1 MTAEDFLNQYDPSN
15 KKTVSQESE
24 SSASSFLDQYDPSIN
39 KNLDQESSGVL
50 RQAADIPLKFA
61 QGGISSAKS
70 FTDLFGADNV
80 MSKELAGY
88 EKWVGSL
95 VSAESKKD
103 DEEIASILK
112 DAENKGVYDK
122 VIAGLEAFAKA
133 PLEMT
138 AQSVGY
144 MVPQLAAGALG
155 KAAQFTKAG
164 IIGTQAAFG
173 FAQGAGQAK
182 GDIYQATLEHL
193 RDQGVSEDKANSIAV
208 EAQSTLGK
216 NLDQILLSG
225 GLNALASSTGAEAIL
240 TRVLTK
246 QGKEVSEGL
255 IKGTIKGIAAESPL
269 EAIQSGQQEVAKNI
283 GVQGVGGDVPVADLR
298 PHPG

>member
-1 MTAEDFLNQYDPSN
+1 MAFDPNQPFTIVEEEVAFDPTKPFSI
-15 KKTVSQESE
+15 VSEE
-24 SSASSFLDQYDPSIN
+24 APAIE
-39 KNLDQESSGVL
+39 ESSGVL
-50 RQAADIPLKFA
+50 RQVADIPLKFA
-61 QGGISSAKS
+61 QGGISSVKS

-103 DEEIASILK
+103 DEEIARILK
-112 DAENKGVYDK
+112 DAQDKGVYDK

-138 AQSVGY
+138 AMSAGY
-144 MVPQLAAGALG
+144 MVPQLATGVLG

-164 IIGTQAAFG
+164 IIGTQAALG
-173 FAQGAGQAK
+173 FAQGVGQAK

-225 GLNALASSTGAEAIL
+225 GLNALASTTGAEAIA
-240 TRVLTK
+240 TRILLSKARKQLVVLSK
-246 QGKEVSEGL
+246 
-255 IKGTIKGIAAESPL
+255 
-269 EAIQSGQQEVAKNI
+269 
-283 GVQGVGGDVPVADLR
+283 DF
-298 PHPG
+298 